1 MAELKTKRQTKEK
14 KRKEEK
20 GKNISLWR
28 ARNVLGEDKQRKL
41 PFKMMSAFCL
51 SCSNAFLA
59 LQHGGFVLHE

>member
-51 SCSNAFLA
+51 SCSNAYLA
-59 LQHGGFVLHE
+59 LQHGGFVSRE

>member
-14 KRKEEK
+14 KRKEGK

-51 SCSNAFLA
+51 SCSNAYLA
-59 LQHGGFVLHE
+59 LQHGGFVSHE

>member
-20 GKNISLWR
+20 GKQILLWR

-51 SCSNAFLA
+51 SCSNAYLA
-59 LQHGGFVLHE
+59 LQHGGFVSRE

>member
-51 SCSNAFLA
+51 FCSNAYLA
-59 LQHGGFVLHE
+59 LQHGGFVSHE